1 MSGSTIERPG
11 HFPTVLASFLFF
23 DMSFTLWVL
32 LGALGVYI
40 AENLALGPAEK
51 GLMVA
56 VPILSGAL
64 LRVPL
69 GLLADRLRD
78 KKVGVAIMVF
88 LFLPLTFAWQ
98 LGHNFPILLV
108 IGLMLGAAGAS
119 FAVALPLASRWY
131 PPSRQGLIMGIV
143 TLGNSGTVIAN
154 LVAPRLADWKDW
166 HSVFGMAMLPLSFVL
181 VVFFL
186 MAKDSPRHNT
196 GQPSGYSLG
205 TLKQSDLWW
214 AGLFYSITF
223 GGFVGLSG
231 FLPLFLRDQYGV
243 SPIAAGYL
251 TAAAAFLG
259 PGGRPL
265 GGYLADRFGGV
276 RVLSVLLLGIG
287 VIYTLCASLPPIQV
301 MMALFITGMVLLGT
315 GSGAVFQLVGKRFPI
330 EIGTATGGVGAIGG
344 MGGFMLPN
352 LLGSMK
358 QVSGSFGPGLLMLGL
373 FACVGVA
380 SLRKLASVRQSGAD
394 SSFWS
399 APS

>member
-1 MSGSTIERPG
+1 M
-11 HFPTVLASFLFF
+11 
-23 DMSFTLWVL
+23 
-32 LGALGVYI
+32 
-40 AENLALGPAEK
+40 
-51 GLMVA
+51 
-56 VPILSGAL
+56 
-64 LRVPL
+64 
-69 GLLADRLRD
+69 
-78 KKVGVAIMVF
+78 
-88 LFLPLTFAWQ
+88 
-98 LGHNFPILLV
+98 
-108 IGLMLGAAGAS
+108 
-119 FAVALPLASRWY
+119 
-131 PPSRQGLIMGIV
+131 
-143 TLGNSGTVIAN
+143 
-154 LVAPRLADWKDW
+154 
-166 HSVFGMAMLPLSFVL
+166 
-181 VVFFL
+181 
-186 MAKDSPRHNT
+186 
-196 GQPSGYSLG
+196 
-205 TLKQSDLWW
+205 
-214 AGLFYSITF
+214 
-223 GGFVGLSG
+223 GLSG

-243 SPIAAGYL
+243 SPIAAGFL
-251 TAAAAFLG
+251 TASAAFLG
-259 PGGRPL
+259 PGGRPF

-287 VIYTLCASLPPIQV
+287 VIYTLCASLPPIEV

>member
-143 TLGNSGTVIAN
+143 ALGNSGTVIAN

-166 HSVFGMAMLPLSFVL
+166 HSVFGVAMLPLTL
-181 VVFFL
+181 YWW
-186 MAKDSPRHNT
+186 
-196 GQPSGYSLG
+196 PSSSWLRTARVIIQASHRAIPWVHSSRATSG
-205 TLKQSDLWW
+205 
-214 AGLFYSITF
+214 GLAFSI
-223 GGFVGLSG
+223 
-231 FLPLFLRDQYGV
+231 
-243 SPIAAGYL
+243 
-251 TAAAAFLG
+251 
-259 PGGRPL
+259 
-265 GGYLADRFGGV
+265 
-276 RVLSVLLLGIG
+276 
-287 VIYTLCASLPPIQV
+287 ASL
-301 MMALFITGMVLLGT
+301 
-315 GSGAVFQLVGKRFPI
+315 S
-330 EIGTATGGVGAIGG
+330 E
-344 MGGFMLPN
+344 
-352 LLGSMK
+352 
-358 QVSGSFGPGLLMLGL
+358 VSWG
-373 FACVGVA
+373 
-380 SLRKLASVRQSGAD
+380 
-394 SSFWS
+394 
-399 APS
+399 

>member
-143 TLGNSGTVIAN
+143 ALGNSGTVIAN

-181 VVFFL
+181 VAFFL

-243 SPIAAGYL
+243 SPIAAGFL
-251 TAAAAFLG
+251 TASAAFLG
-259 PGGRPL
+259 PGGRPF

-276 RVLSVLLLGIG
+276 TVPLRIAVGNRCYLHLVCLIGAHPSNDGSLHHGDGALGYRLGCSVP
-287 VIYTLCASLPPIQV
+287 TRRK
-301 MMALFITGMVLLGT
+301 T
-315 GSGAVFQLVGKRFPI
+315 
-330 EIGTATGGVGAIGG
+330 
-344 MGGFMLPN
+344 LPN
-352 LLGSMK
+352 RDRHSHGRGGRDRWNGRLHAA
-358 QVSGSFGPGLLMLGL
+358 Q
-373 FACVGVA
+373 
-380 SLRKLASVRQSGAD
+380 LAG
-394 SSFWS
+394 
-399 APS
+399 